1 MNFAGITKILV
12 EFQNRRLTG
21 VKNLTCSD
29 INNVYII
36 YYIMILNF
44 EQFVNS
50 PLYENNNNLS
60 YDTFKHQLKKM
71 GFKYRLGAGSRV
83 IWDIPFN
90 GSVYPFTTHLAKN
103 AKADSIRILLNLL
116 KEIGWL
122 DVPENAKKV
131 PWDSWQVKPKKY
143 GL

>member
-1 MNFAGITKILV
+1 
-12 EFQNRRLTG
+12 
-21 VKNLTCSD
+21 
-29 INNVYII
+29 
-36 YYIMILNF
+36 MILNF
-44 EQFVNS
+44 EQFVSS

-71 GFKYRLGAGSRV
+71 GFKYRLGAGSRI

-90 GSVYPFTTHLAKN
+90 GNVHAFTTHLAKN

>member
-1 MNFAGITKILV
+1 M
-12 EFQNRRLTG
+12 FQNRLSTG
-21 VKNLTCSD
+21 VRGLTCSG
-29 INNVYII
+29 INNVYIL
-36 YYIMILNF
+36 YYIMILKF

-50 PLYENNNNLS
+50 PLYENNNNLP
-60 YDTFKHQLKKM
+60 YNIFKHQLKKM
-71 GFKYRLGAGSRV
+71 GFKYRLGDGSRV

-90 GSVYPFTTHLAKN
+90 DSVHVFTTHLAKN
-103 AKADSIRILLNLL
+103 AKADAIRTLLNKL
-116 KEIGWL
+116 KDIGWL

>member
-1 MNFAGITKILV
+1 
-12 EFQNRRLTG
+12 
-21 VKNLTCSD
+21 
-29 INNVYII
+29 
-36 YYIMILNF
+36 MIFNF

-50 PLYENNNNLS
+50 PLYENNNNLP

-71 GFKYRLGAGSRV
+71 GFTYRLGTGSRI

-90 GSVYPFTTHLAKN
+90 DNVYTFTTHLSKN

-131 PWDSWQVKPKKY
+131 PWNSWQVKPKKY

>member
-1 MNFAGITKILV
+1 MSL
-12 EFQNRRLTG
+12 
-21 VKNLTCSD
+21 
-29 INNVYII
+29 
-36 YYIMILNF
+36 ILNF

-50 PLYENNNNLS
+50 PLYENNNNLP

-90 GSVYPFTTHLAKN
+90 DSVHAFTTHLAKN
-103 AKADSIRILLNLL
+103 AKADSIRILLNKL

>member
-1 MNFAGITKILV
+1 M
-12 EFQNRRLTG
+12 
-21 VKNLTCSD
+21 
-29 INNVYII
+29 YIFTF
-36 YYIMILNF
+36 YIMILNF

-50 PLYENNNNLS
+50 ALYENNNNLS

-116 KEIGWL
+116 KDIGWL

>member
-1 MNFAGITKILV
+1 MNFAGITKISV
-12 EFQNRRLTG
+12 IFQNRLSTG
-21 VKNLTCSD
+21 VRGLTCSD

-50 PLYENNNNLS
+50 PLYENNNNLP

-90 GSVYPFTTHLAKN
+90 GNVYAFTTHIAKN
-103 AKADSIRILLNLL
+103 AKADSTRILLNLL

-131 PWDSWQVKPKKY
+131 PWNSWQVKPKKY